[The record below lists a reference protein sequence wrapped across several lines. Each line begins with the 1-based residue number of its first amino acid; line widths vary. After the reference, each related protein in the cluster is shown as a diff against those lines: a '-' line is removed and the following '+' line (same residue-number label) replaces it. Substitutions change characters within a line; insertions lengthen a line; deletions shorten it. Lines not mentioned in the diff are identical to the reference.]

1 MTFNLKVIIHSLQ
14 IELPSI
20 KVSDNKYSQERQHD
34 IYDHNNSLSEV

>member
-14 IELPSI
+14 TELPSI